1 MLKKIF
7 LFGLCAL
14 FTLVVF
20 ELFLKFSPFSSG
32 VSPVVYDKDIGM
44 WHKKDFSNYLIKECY
59 KNRYSF
65 DKEGR
70 INNNYIYDSTKKDI
84 VFLGDSQVEA
94 LMVENR
100 KIIHNSLYKELNG
113 KFNILNYGLS
123 GTSVTQ
129 QLQILKSKVDL
140 NRVDTVVQFIFL
152 ENDLND
158 LDFKTKNSVNRP
170 KVNLNFDSLES
181 YTVIQP
187 ISYTLKEKIRDFL
200 GQFEIYVY
208 LKKSIYYYQSLFSV
222 NKVVETNKEEKSF
235 TLVNEVYKWKQLE
248 GSIYQINKLLNSFN
262 IRYLVVIYSEFQFQD
277 NYLEKTE
284 RVKKFLSE
292 NKIEMLNIV
301 PYLKELEKTSNL
313 AFSCDSHWN
322 GNTHEYVAK
331 FIKKEVF

>member
-1 MLKKIF
+1 MKKLLLIGFCF
-7 LFGLCAL
+7 LFTIIL
-14 FTLVVF
+14 FET
-20 ELFLKFSPFSSG
+20 FLRYSTFSNG
-32 VSPVVYDKDIGM
+32 ISPVVYDKDIGM

-59 KNRYSF
+59 KNRYYF
-65 DKEGR
+65 DEEGR
-70 INNNYIYDSTKKDI
+70 IKSNYTYDNIKKDVVI
-84 VFLGDSQVEA
+84 LGDSQVEA

-158 LDFKTKNSVNRP
+158 LNFKTKNSVNRP
-170 KVNLNFDSLES
+170 KVNLNFDTLES

-235 TLVNEVYKWKQLE
+235 SLVNEEFIWKQLK
-248 GSIYQINKLLNSFN
+248 GGIYQTKKLLNSFN
-262 IRYLVVIYSEFQFQD
+262 IRYLVIIYSEFQFQD

-322 GNTHEYVAK
+322 GNTHEYLAK
-331 FIKKEVF
+331 FIRKEIF